1 MRQERVYGLQLRDAC
16 ARPNSQR
23 RQPAA
28 RTHIS
33 SYIPCIYTPR
43 VYRYT
48 LCNSY
53 MSRTIYPYQI
63 NPYTRIC
70 AKHAKSAHIKS
81 LGLCGCT
88 DFGPWICQSTS
99 LWEKAPILVVYAILC
114 DDTPC
119 VSHQRKY
126 MYMYIYIYIYWIYI
140 YLNSCINICIHIY
153 IKLFEVSR
161 FFDVVW
167 LQSVTAELPELFARE
182 PIQIMSPLQTRCG
195 DLGAYTWMPPYGSL
209 IYSL

>member
-126 MYMYIYIYIYWIYI
+126 MYMYIYIYILNIYI
-140 YLNSCINICIHIY
+140 FQFMYKYVYTHIH
-153 IKLFEVSR
+153 KTVRGQSLF
-161 FFDVVW
+161 
-167 LQSVTAELPELFARE
+167 
-182 PIQIMSPLQTRCG
+182 RCG
-195 DLGAYTWMPPYGSL
+195 VATVCDCWIAWAFCKRTHSNYVSIANEMWRFRSIHMNATVWISN
-209 IYSL
+209 I